1 MNRRNLAFVLAG
13 LVVAMLLGGGVSY
26 YASSDPDGLNKVA
39 ADTGFAAAE
48 REHAAGDSPL
58 AGYSTSGVD
67 NQRLS
72 GGLAVGSG
80 VLVCFAVG
88 GALFWAVRRR
98 SDPAV
103 DGG

>member
-1 MNRRNLAFVLAG
+1 MSRRNLAFVLAG
-13 LVVAMLLGGGVSY
+13 LVVALLLGGGVSY
-26 YASSDPDGLNKVA
+26 YASGEPDGLNKVA
-39 ADTGFAAAE
+39 EDTGFAAAE
-48 REHAAGDSPL
+48 RDHAAADSPL

-67 NQRLS
+67 NERLS
-72 GGLAVGSG
+72 GGLAVGAG
-80 VLVCFAVG
+80 VLACFALG